1 MQRIIVAGAGA
12 VGSYLAG
19 RLSSGGIETLLLA
32 RGKRVREIANNKI
45 DIEFAG
51 QVMSATVPVATTG
64 DGAGIADVVFLCTKA
79 PDVEGSLCSL
89 TTNVGP
95 STAIVT
101 LQNGVEAPQLI
112 AAKFPCSPVLAAR
125 LHGFFELHGLRVR
138 HVGVP
143 PSLVFGQ
150 ISGTAAGAVQQVS
163 GLLEIAG
170 IAATESSDIEA
181 DLWEKLVL
189 ASSLGGIG
197 AATGLNVGG
206 LRRDPANWALFKAA
220 VREVIAVAY
229 ARGVRVSENCAERTL
244 AFVAEFP
251 ADATTSMHRDL
262 EARRPSEYVSLTG
275 AVIRMAA
282 VSRISVPAHKEI
294 ESLIRQRGLLT

>member
-112 AAKFPCSPVLAAR
+112 AAKFPCSP
-125 LHGFFELHGLRVR
+125 
-138 HVGVP
+138 
-143 PSLVFGQ
+143 
-150 ISGTAAGAVQQVS
+150 
-163 GLLEIAG
+163 
-170 IAATESSDIEA
+170 
-181 DLWEKLVL
+181 
-189 ASSLGGIG
+189 
-197 AATGLNVGG
+197 
-206 LRRDPANWALFKAA
+206 
-220 VREVIAVAY
+220 
-229 ARGVRVSENCAERTL
+229 